1 MAIIAI
7 LADFLLFIAA
17 LGSSWWWRP
26 ADQPAPG
33 QPFRPWMGSSA
44 FLWGIFGLA
53 LVLTWPIIKALA

>member
-7 LADFLLFIAA
+7 LAVFLLFIAA

-26 ADQPAPG
+26 AAPS
-33 QPFRPWMGSSA
+33 PWYGNSA
-44 FLWGIFGLA
+44 FLWGMFGLA